1 LAFSKESPLP
11 GAQRVMMT
19 FVNMHS
25 PGLRIL
31 ATHRLLS
38 GLPDFDPA
46 KLTDGPF
53 RLEKVA
59 SLEAF
64 KAAFVE
70 KKPELIRI
78 GMVFSSEP
86 SVCLLSAPRRDGVL
100 DVSFLHQEILEK
112 RLGIDQQA
120 VSEQKYLQYVRG
132 IDAAVQPVRQ
142 GEAQAAFL
150 LQPATVEQVAK
161 VSFAGG
167 VMPQKSTDFYPK
179 LLSGMTIYK
188 IDAE

>member
-1 LAFSKESPLP
+1 
-11 GAQRVMMT
+11 MMT

-31 ATHRLLS
+31 ATHRVLA
-38 GLPDFDPA
+38 GLPDFDPR
-46 KLTDGPF
+46 KLDGGPF
-53 RLEKVA
+53 R
-59 SLEAF
+59 
-64 KAAFVE
+64 VE
-70 KKPELIRI
+70 KLDSIEALKEALREQKPEVIRI
-78 GMVFSSEP
+78 GMVFSSDP
-86 SVCLLSAPRRDGVL
+86 AVYLLSAHRPDGTL
-100 DVSFLHQEILEK
+100 DVSFLHEEILEK

-132 IDAAVQPVRQ
+132 IDAAVEPVRQ
-142 GEAQAAFL
+142 GAAQAAFL
-150 LQPATVEQVAK
+150 LQPATVEQVAR
-161 VSFAGG
+161 VSFGGG